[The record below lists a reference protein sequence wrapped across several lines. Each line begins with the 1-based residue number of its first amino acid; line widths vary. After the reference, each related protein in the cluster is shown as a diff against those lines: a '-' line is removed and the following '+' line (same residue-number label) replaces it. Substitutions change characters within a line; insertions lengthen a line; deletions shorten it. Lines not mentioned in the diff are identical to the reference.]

1 MGHKIHSS
9 PTKDYIMAYIPVDEL
24 PNLAAMN
31 IEVIPVP
38 YYQNPYLYDPW
49 YYQSMM
55 MGNIWSSYPRTTG
68 PVYFGG
74 QVEGRGGVSIRADF
88 GNDGYSKVTSCS
100 TPSTPVVVTA
110 EPTLPDSEWPFD
122 SLLPNVK
129 LPKVTT
135 LPEVI
140 LPSFIKKSKISDMP
154 IPESKITMPDKL
166 WPIIMA
172 LAEESFIDVRNLQRN
187 ENNDES
193 EPVVFG
199 GKVPVSGRIK
209 ISANF

>member
-1 MGHKIHSS
+1 
-9 PTKDYIMAYIPVDEL
+9 MAYVPVDEL
-24 PNLAAMN
+24 PNLAAMD

-49 YYQSMM
+49 YYQNMM
-55 MGNIWSSYPRTTG
+55 MGNIWSTYPRTTG

-74 QVEGRGGVSIRADF
+74 QVEE
-88 GNDGYSKVTSCS
+88 VTSYS

-110 EPTLPDSEWPFD
+110 EPTLPDSDWPFD

-129 LPKVTT
+129 LPKITT

-187 ENNDES
+187 ENDDES

-199 GKVPVSGRIK
+199 GKVPVSGKIK